1 MICVSEVRNCG
12 TLNLGATLGRPRVGW
27 VSWRPKWDSARRTLS
42 PLFVAMGAILSFFF
56 PWEDTGPDTRDTKE
70 DEGGVKEV
78 DKDTPDIKKTPEMT
92 AEANVSVPKITEEA
106 MEEADYEVVE
116 TSCDPAG
123 FPRTPQNSFA
133 NLPSLPAGQLD
144 DGFEVISQRAEEPT
158 SLLNVDNS
166 VENDEEE
173 SPIAS
178 LKSGVE
184 ALLTDLAASAGPEQ
198 EEESTT
204 TTSSSVVKEETST
217 TTTNVAEEVQ
227 SIGEVQE
234 ETKTEET
241 MDL

>member
-1 MICVSEVRNCG
+1 MG
-12 TLNLGATLGRPRVGW
+12 
-27 VSWRPKWDSARRTLS
+27 S

-70 DEGGVKEV
+70 DESGVKEV

-173 SPIAS
+173 SPNPS

-198 EEESTT
+198 GEESARTTTT

-217 TTTNVAEEVQ
+217 TTTNVVEEVQ
-227 SIGEVQE
+227 SIGEVQDNKE

-241 MDL
+241 M

>member
-1 MICVSEVRNCG
+1 MG
-12 TLNLGATLGRPRVGW
+12 
-27 VSWRPKWDSARRTLS
+27 S
-42 PLFVAMGAILSFFF
+42 PVFVAMGAILSFFF

-70 DEGGVKEV
+70 DEGGVREV

-92 AEANVSVPKITEEA
+92 AEADVSVPKITEEA

-123 FPRTPQNSFA
+123 
-133 NLPSLPAGQLD
+133 LPAGQLD

-166 VENDEEE
+166 AADEEE

-198 EEESTT
+198 GEESTT
-204 TTSSSVVKEETST
+204 STNSSVVKEETST
-217 TTTNVAEEVQ
+217 TMTNVVEEVQ
-227 SIGEVQE
+227 SIGDVQDDKE
-234 ETKTEET
+234 E
-241 MDL
+241 

>member
-1 MICVSEVRNCG
+1 
-12 TLNLGATLGRPRVGW
+12 
-27 VSWRPKWDSARRTLS
+27 
-42 PLFVAMGAILSFFF
+42 MGVILSFFF

-78 DKDTPDIKKTPEMT
+78 DNDTPDIKKTPETT
-92 AEANVSVPKITEEA
+92 AEANVSAPKITEEA

-116 TSCDPAG
+116 TSCDPSTLSAG

-158 SLLNVDNS
+158 TSLLNVDNTAVVVGNAE
-166 VENDEEE
+166 VEEEEE

-184 ALLTDLAASAGPEQ
+184 ALLTDLSASSGPEQ
-198 EEESTT
+198 EEESGSTTT
-204 TTSSSVVKEETST
+204 TTSSSVVKEETLT
-217 TTTNVAEEVQ
+217 TTTTVVQEVQ
-227 SIGEVQE
+227 SVGEVQE
-234 ETKTEET
+234 DKEAAKTEET
-241 MDL
+241 MDS

>member
-1 MICVSEVRNCG
+1 M
-12 TLNLGATLGRPRVGW
+12 GRPTVGW

-42 PLFVAMGAILSFFF
+42 PVFVAMGAILSFFF
-56 PWEDTGPDTRDTKE
+56 PWEDTGPDTRDTKEE

-116 TSCDPAG
+116 TSCDPSTLSAG

-198 EEESTT
+198 GEESTTT

-217 TTTNVAEEVQ
+217 TTTNVVEEVQ
-227 SIGEVQE
+227 SIGEVQDIKE

-241 MDL
+241 TDS

>member
-1 MICVSEVRNCG
+1 MG
-12 TLNLGATLGRPRVGW
+12 
-27 VSWRPKWDSARRTLS
+27 S
-42 PLFVAMGAILSFFF
+42 PVFVAMGAILSFFF

-70 DEGGVKEV
+70 DESGVKEV
-78 DKDTPDIKKTPEMT
+78 DKDTPDIKETPEMT

-158 SLLNVDNS
+158 SLLNIDNS
-166 VENDEEE
+166 VETDEEE

-198 EEESTT
+198 EEESATT
-204 TTSSSVVKEETST
+204 TSSSSVVKEETST
-217 TTTNVAEEVQ
+217 TA
-227 SIGEVQE
+227 
-234 ETKTEET
+234 
-241 MDL
+241 

>member
-1 MICVSEVRNCG
+1 MG
-12 TLNLGATLGRPRVGW
+12 G
-27 VSWRPKWDSARRTLS
+27 

-56 PWEDTGPDTRDTKE
+56 PGEDTGPPDTRDTKE

-78 DKDTPDIKKTPEMT
+78 DNDTPDTKKTPETT

-116 TSCDPAG
+116 PSCAPSTLSAG

-144 DGFEVISQRAEEPT
+144 DGFEVISQRAEETT

-166 VENDEEE
+166 AVVVENAEAEEQEE

-184 ALLTDLAASAGPEQ
+184 ALLTDLSASSGPEQ
-198 EEESTT
+198 EEESGSTTT

-217 TTTNVAEEVQ
+217 TTTTVMQEVQ
-227 SIGEVQE
+227 SVGEVQDDKE
-234 ETKTEET
+234 AT
-241 MDL
+241 

>member
-1 MICVSEVRNCG
+1 
-12 TLNLGATLGRPRVGW
+12 
-27 VSWRPKWDSARRTLS
+27 
-42 PLFVAMGAILSFFF
+42 MGAIHSFFF
-56 PWEDTGPDTRDTKE
+56 PGEDTGPPDTRDTKE

-78 DKDTPDIKKTPEMT
+78 DNDTPDIKKTPETT

-116 TSCDPAG
+116 TSCDPSTLSAG

-158 SLLNVDNS
+158 TSLLNVDNS
-166 VENDEEE
+166 AVVVENAEAEEEEE

-184 ALLTDLAASAGPEQ
+184 ALLTDLSASSGPEQ
-198 EEESTT
+198 EEESGSTT
-204 TTSSSVVKEETST
+204 TTNSSSVVKEETST
-217 TTTNVAEEVQ
+217 TTTTVMQEVQ
-227 SIGEVQE
+227 SVGEVQDDKE
-234 ETKTEET
+234 AAKTEET
-241 MDL
+241 MDS